1 MGEIQVQ
8 ALRGVSLEVYEG
20 EFVAVMGPSGS
31 GKSTVMNILGC
42 LDRPTRG
49 HYYLDGVD
57 VSQMS
62 KNELARIRNRKL
74 GFVFQ
79 QFNLLSRTSALENVE
94 LPTVYAG
101 IRPEE
106 RAKRALE
113 SLTRVGLADRAGHHP
128 SQLSGGQQ
136 QRVAIA
142 RGLVNRPSI
151 LLADEPTG
159 NLDSRTSVEI
169 MDILQTLNNE
179 QGLTIVLV
187 THEPDIAQYSKR
199 TLEFRDGKLRRD
211 NIVRDRSDCPRSS
224 SDASHSGR
232 ASCRRRGRQCSSGKT
247 GGGQSGLRLIER
259 FARVIGRSPMDFMN
273 TFRLALRALA
283 RNKMR
288 SALTML
294 GIIIGVGAVIAVVS
308 IGQGANYL
316 VQQGIAAMGTNAVFI
331 AAGSN
336 RAGGVRQGYGGVK
349 TLTIDDMNAILRE
362 IPLIK
367 EAAPSLSNSQQI
379 VYGNQNWN
387 TRVTGTTPNYFD
399 IRTWPVQSGSVFSDE
414 EVDLAANVCVLGTTV
429 EKILFLD
436 EDPIGKTIRI
446 GNLPFRV
453 DGVLSSKGQSTV
465 GQDQDDIIFAPY
477 TTVQRKIQG
486 ITWLQTI
493 NASAVSQ
500 PASIAAVAP
509 ITSLLRER
517 HRLRPGTDDDF
528 LIRTQADIED
538 LADQTQSVM
547 THAAG
552 RHRLGFL
559 AGRRDRN
566 HEHHAGFGH
575 GTDAGDRRAH
585 GRRRDGR
592 RCAASVSG
600 GGGDAQHDGRIYR
613 NYIWA
618 CGVGA
623 DQQFAVVAHADFRQG
638 HHCRGDLFGRG
649 GNLLRLLSRAQSRAT
664 RSDRSACGMSR
675 TALQAVL
682 GRQDLSCR
690 QWKRQRTG

>member
-1 MGEIQVQ
+1 
-8 ALRGVSLEVYEG
+8 
-20 EFVAVMGPSGS
+20 
-31 GKSTVMNILGC
+31 
-42 LDRPTRG
+42 
-49 HYYLDGVD
+49 
-57 VSQMS
+57 
-62 KNELARIRNRKL
+62 
-74 GFVFQ
+74 
-79 QFNLLSRTSALENVE
+79 
-94 LPTVYAG
+94 
-101 IRPEE
+101 
-106 RAKRALE
+106 
-113 SLTRVGLADRAGHHP
+113 
-128 SQLSGGQQ
+128 
-136 QRVAIA
+136 
-142 RGLVNRPSI
+142 
-151 LLADEPTG
+151 
-159 NLDSRTSVEI
+159 
-169 MDILQTLNNE
+169 
-179 QGLTIVLV
+179 
-187 THEPDIAQYSKR
+187 
-199 TLEFRDGKLRRD
+199 
-211 NIVRDRSDCPRSS
+211 
-224 SDASHSGR
+224 
-232 ASCRRRGRQCSSGKT
+232 
-247 GGGQSGLRLIER
+247 
-259 FARVIGRSPMDFMN
+259 MDFMN

-349 TLTIDDMNAILRE
+349 TLTVDDMNAILRE

-367 EAAPSLSNSQQI
+367 QAAPSLSNSQQI

-453 DGVLSSKGQSTV
+453 DGVLSSKGQSVV

-500 PASIAAVAP
+500 PASLAAVAP

-517 HRLRPGTDDDF
+517 HRLRTGTDDDF
-528 LIRTQADIED
+528 LVRTQADIED

-547 THAAG
+547 TLL
-552 RHRLGFL
+552 LG
-559 AGRRDRN
+559 GI
-566 HEHHAGFGH
+566 
-575 GTDAGDRRAH
+575 
-585 GRRRDGR
+585 
-592 RCAASVSG
+592 ASVSLLVG
-600 GGGDAQHDGRIYR
+600 GIGIMNIMLVSVTERTREIGVRMA
-613 NYIWA
+613 
-618 CGVGA
+618 VGA
-623 DQQFAVVAHADFRQG
+623 TEDDVRRQFLVEAVTLSMMGGFIG
-638 HHCRGDLFGRG
+638 IIFGLAG
-649 GNLLRLLSRAQSRAT
+649 SALISNLLSWPTLISGKAIVAAVIFSAAVGIFFGYYPAHKAAQL
-664 RSDRSACGMSR
+664 DPIE
-675 TALQAVL
+675 AL
-682 GRQDLSCR
+682 RYE
-690 QWKRQRTG
+690 